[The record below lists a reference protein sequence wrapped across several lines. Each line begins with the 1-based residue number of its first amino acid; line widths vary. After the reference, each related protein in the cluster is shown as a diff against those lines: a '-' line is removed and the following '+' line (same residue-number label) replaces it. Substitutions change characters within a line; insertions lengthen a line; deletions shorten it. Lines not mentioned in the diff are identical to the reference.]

1 MPDLTLDD
9 IKLLRQDGEI
19 TDDQIIERLSKEK
32 PLTAELVK
40 SGMQPKDVLDN
51 LLGVPQTVQLSEEEI
66 AKQVVAKEM
75 PNAPKDDVSVKRIL
89 AGIAAETVISE
100 GAKVAGTAI
109 GTKLALGAGVAGP
122 QAATPEEVVTVPI
135 AATIG
140 YFTGAITGGVG
151 GSIAAQNIE
160 KQPNISWGR
169 VAADTLLNL
178 VPFGEVKK
186 GPRIL
191 RAISK
196 EMAARPIASKMVAG
210 AAFAPAGLAVQS
222 LVDTGEL
229 PGRQDAVK
237 ATGLGIVL
245 GGALGVGSNQAQ
257 KLLGRMARRPPPEI
271 DAMLSMGDAGAVAYV
286 NMLTENVDNKTLT
299 DSITLSQLKNWI
311 VSGSL
316 KAKTVPT
323 SIVGKDVAQEIRVG
337 KWRAQAGKDTGNV
350 LMKNISDF
358 VSKSENPEQAEKFAN
373 DYLLGATKD
382 IPKGMESLAEQL
394 SLGRKYIKEYQEE
407 ILANH
412 YSGQKEIPDVM
423 VKKIEDSLNQGDY
436 VTRSYRFF
444 EDGAYVPS
452 KQQYKSLMKRLTQDG
467 LTSEQIDS
475 RTKKFISKYKP
486 PQYEIEQVRRFHGI
500 EPGGL
505 GKSNE
510 AYQKDLKALYTPTN
524 KTIEAFK
531 NKLGNQKMSVKEAA
545 QYITDLNAK
554 KAGSPDEM
562 AQYIFSQ
569 NAGLL
574 KKRKELAPELRDY
587 LGEYADVG
595 SQLGFTVSKLS
606 RLASYDTADSKIA
619 QMLFD
624 SGLLKVADET
634 SQNLI
639 PITLRRGEAHLGD
652 QRLVG
657 SPEVQTALN
666 ELYGQKADDLAGD
679 LATVSIK
686 DVWQTGTSLSKAAKV
701 IFNPASYGTNFVG
714 SLFSNATMANNPLKG
729 LKMGVKGGLSQ
740 FANGP
745 LHSVAGMKTIK
756 DIDYFKELKEVGMMP
771 SSMQFADIQA
781 GFKAGK
787 LGTSTSKIID
797 PIGKVYSIPDLM
809 ARISVYE
816 NQKTLLRKAAVG
828 ADEKQ
833 IHKLAAEMTNNTY
846 MNYDMLNSNLKTLS
860 RNGLPLSQFAS
871 FTLELARTQFNQ
883 GNIARKMV
891 NGEMAK
897 ELSAKLGV
905 QVDPNVIRKEGIKRI
920 VATAVVYGGGAAA
933 ITGFNRESVTP
944 EQEKALRETIVPEWD
959 ENAPLLIKRD
969 KDGKVYTKNATY
981 LVPQM
986 QVIAPF
992 MSAFRGESMADA
1004 LSKMTET
1011 AGDGVLENGGFMFKG
1026 VSQALANYDIEAQQK
1041 ITTDPTLYGRIVDQ
1055 AAWAGK
1061 ELFQPGV
1068 VREVKK
1074 AQENPLSL
1082 TAMRMGGIRV
1092 NATTEEKGFGFRLR
1106 EVQSK
1111 LDTVKDQLATAR
1123 YRDYDKIGRL
1133 LNKEE
1138 LESTYTTT
1146 LNPLYKNHQQE
1157 LNKHVSN
1164 MRVLGYDDDSIIRMM
1179 AKSKIPNI
1187 EVINAIDG
1195 NVEDLPIIDRTTTS
1209 KTYEDLIKQP
1219 GDIYKKI
1226 MDVANTDK
1234 DLAKALANYHKKQT
1248 RDKILNISER
1258 DNALRNLDT
1267 LQQSDFIY
1275 KELKRSDNPDALL
1288 NQYVNKRIV
1297 NEQSYKAIL
1306 LKMKADKQK

>member
-19 TDDQIIERLSKEK
+19 TDSQIVERLAKEK
-32 PLTAELVK
+32 PLTADLVK

-66 AKQVVAKEM
+66 AKQVVAEEM

-89 AGIAAETVISE
+89 AGIAAETAISE
-100 GAKVAGTAI
+100 GAKVAGTA
-109 GTKLALGAGVAGP
+109 LGAKLGTAGGP
-122 QAATPEEVVTVPI
+122 TSPVTVPA

-140 YFTGAITGGVG
+140 YIGGVLSGGVG
-151 GSIAAQNIE
+151 GSIAAQKIE
-160 KQPNISWGR
+160 GQPKISWGR
-169 VAADTLLNL
+169 VAADTLLNAF
-178 VPFGEVKK
+178 PFGEVKK
-186 GPRIL
+186 GPRIVQ
-191 RAISK
+191 AISK
-196 EMAARPIASKMVAG
+196 KIAARPIASKMLLGGVTS
-210 AAFAPAGLAVQS
+210 PAGLAVQS

-229 PGRQDAVK
+229 PGRQQVV
-237 ATGLGIVL
+237 ATSGLGIVL
-245 GGALGVGSNQAQ
+245 GGALGITSNQAQ
-257 KLLGRMARRPPPEI
+257 KLLGRMANRPPKLI
-271 DAMLSMGDAGAVAYV
+271 DQMIKDGDAGAVAYV
-286 NMLTENVDNKTLT
+286 DMLTKNVDPQTLK
-299 DSITLSQLKNWI
+299 DSITPSQFKNWI
-311 VSGSL
+311 LSGEL
-316 KAKTVPT
+316 KAKAVPT
-323 SIVGKDVAQEIRVG
+323 SIVGKDIAQEIRVG
-337 KWRAQAGKDTGNV
+337 KWRAEAGKDIGSVLLKNV
-350 LMKNISDF
+350 NDAIANSPDP
-358 VSKSENPEQAEKFAN
+358 VQAEKFAN
-373 DYLLGATKD
+373 DYLLGVTQN
-382 IPKGMESLAEQL
+382 IPVGMEKMAEQL
-394 SLGRKYIKEYQEE
+394 SLGRKYIRESQEE

-412 YSGQKEIPDVM
+412 YSGQKEIPDAM

-436 VTRSYRFF
+436 VTRAYRFF

-452 KQQYKSLMKRLTQDG
+452 EQQYKSLMKRLTQDG

-475 RTKKFISKYKP
+475 RTKKFIREYKP

-531 NKLGNQKMSVKEAA
+531 DKLGNQKMSVEEAA

-554 KAGSPDEM
+554 KAGTPDEM

-569 NAGLL
+569 NAGVL
-574 KKRKELAPELRDY
+574 KNRKDLAPELRDY

-595 SQLGFTVSKLS
+595 SKLGFTVSKLA

-624 SGLLKVADET
+624 AGLIKVADET
-634 SQNLI
+634 SQNLV

-686 DVWQTGTSLSKAAKV
+686 DAWQTGTSLSKAAKV
-701 IFNPASYGTNFVG
+701 VFNPASYVTNFVG

-729 LKMGVKGGLSQ
+729 LKMGVKGGFSQ

-771 SSMQFADIQA
+771 SSMQFADIQS
-781 GFKAGK
+781 GLKAGK
-787 LGTSTSKIID
+787 LGTLTSKIID
-797 PIGKVYSIPDLM
+797 PVGKAYSIPDIM

-816 NQKTLLRKAAVG
+816 NQKSLLRKAAVG
-828 ADEKQ
+828 ADEKE

-860 RNGLPLSQFAS
+860 RNGIPLSQFAS

-897 ELSAKLGV
+897 ELSARLGV
-905 QVDPNVIRKEGIKRI
+905 QVDPNALKKEGVKRI
-920 VATAVVYGGGAAA
+920 LATAAVYGGGAAA
-933 ITGFNRESVTP
+933 ITSFNRDSITP
-944 EQEKALRETIVPEWD
+944 EQEKALRETVIQGWD
-959 ENAPLLIKRD
+959 ENAPLLIKMD

-992 MSAFRGESMADA
+992 MSAFRGESMGDA
-1004 LSKMTET
+1004 LSKMAET

-1026 VSQALANYDIEAQQK
+1026 VSQALANYDNEAQRK
-1041 ITTDPTLYGRIVDQ
+1041 ITTDPTLYGKIVDQ

-1061 ELFQPGV
+1061 ELFEPGF
-1068 VREVKK
+1068 VREAKK
-1074 AQENPLSL
+1074 AQENPLAV

-1092 NATTEEKGFGFRLR
+1092 NVTTKEKGFGFRLR
-1106 EVQSK
+1106 EVQSD

-1123 YRDYDKIGRL
+1123 YRDTDKTGRL

-1138 LESTYTTT
+1138 LGAEYENI
-1146 LNPLYKNHQQE
+1146 LNPLYKSHQE
-1157 LNKHVSN
+1157 KLIKHVKN
-1164 MRVLGYDDDSIIRMM
+1164 MRVLGYDNDAIMKMM
-1179 AKSKIPNI
+1179 AKNKVPNL
-1187 EVINAIDG
+1187 EALNAIDG
-1195 NVEDLPIIDRTTTS
+1195 IVEDLPIVDRKTIS
-1209 KTYEDLIKQP
+1209 DTYENLIKQP
-1219 GDIYKKI
+1219 GDIYNKI
-1226 MDVANTDK
+1226 LDVAKTDK
-1234 DLAKALANYHKKQT
+1234 DSAKALANYHKQQT
-1248 RDKILNISER
+1248 RDKLLNISER
-1258 DNALRNLDT
+1258 DNAIRKLDD
-1267 LQQSDFIY
+1267 QKQADFIY
-1275 KELKRSDNPDALL
+1275 GEMKRSDSPEALL
-1288 NQYVNKRIV
+1288 NQYAKKRV
-1297 NEQSYKAIL
+1297 VSQDAYRAIL

>member
-1 MPDLTLDD
+1 MPNLTLDD

-89 AGIAAETVISE
+89 AGIVAETVISE
-100 GAKVAGTAI
+100 GDKVAGAAI

-140 YFTGAITGGVG
+140 YFTGAIIGGVN

-160 KQPNISWGR
+160 GQPSISWGR
-169 VAADTLLNL
+169 VSADTLLNL

-222 LVDTGEL
+222 LVDTGKL
-229 PGRQDAVK
+229 PGRQDAVE

-245 GGALGVGSNQAQ
+245 GGALGIGSNQAQ

-271 DAMLSMGDAGAVAYV
+271 DAMLSNGDAGAVAYV
-286 NMLTENVDNKTLT
+286 NMLTKDIDPKTLT
-299 DSITLSQLKNWI
+299 ESITPSQFKNWI

-316 KAKTVPT
+316 KAKAVPT

-337 KWRAQAGKDTGNV
+337 KWRAQAGKDTGSV

-423 VKKIEDSLNQGDY
+423 VKKIEDSLNKGDY
-436 VTRSYRFF
+436 VTRAYRFF

-452 KQQYKSLMKRLTQDG
+452 KEQYKSLMKRLMDDG
-467 LTSEQIDS
+467 MDQE
-475 RTKKFISKYKP
+475 
-486 PQYEIEQVRRFHGI
+486 
-500 EPGGL
+500 
-505 GKSNE
+505 
-510 AYQKDLKALYTPTN
+510 KAAL
-524 KTIEAFK
+524 
-531 NKLGNQKMSVKEAA
+531 
-545 QYITDLNAK
+545 YITDLNAK

-569 NAGLL
+569 NAGVL

-787 LGTSTSKIID
+787 LGTLTSKLID
-797 PIGKVYSIPDLM
+797 PVGKVYSIPDLM

-833 IHKLAAEMTNNTY
+833 IHKLAAEMANNTY

-871 FTLELARTQFNQ
+871 FTLELARTQYNQ

-891 NGEMAK
+891 NGEMAR
-897 ELSAKLGV
+897 ELSEKLGV
-905 QVDPNVIRKEGIKRI
+905 KVDPNALRKEGIKRI
-920 VATAVVYGGGAAA
+920 VATAAIYGGGAAA

-1026 VSQALANYDIEAQQK
+1026 VSQALANYDIESQQK

-1138 LESTYTTT
+1138 LESTYATT

-1195 NVEDLPIIDRTTTS
+1195 NVEDLPIIDKTTTS
-1209 KTYEDLIKQP
+1209 KTYEDLIKQS

-1226 MDVANTDK
+1226 MDVAKTDR
-1234 DLAKALANYHKKQT
+1234 DLAKALAEHHKKQT

-1267 LQQSDFIY
+1267 MQQSDFIF

-1288 NQYVNKRIV
+1288 NQYVKKRIV
-1297 NEQSYKAIL
+1297 NKESYRAIL